1 MKKLLL
7 LVALFIGASSVPTH
21 AQDLV
26 QVTGS
31 GNTFPNAQT
40 EGDLNIVRLSWRD
53 NTTTI
58 TSLGDT
64 NGNTYTNAITTQN
77 STATTH
83 FVADG
88 PGGGGVMSGYSQ
100 DIMTR
105 TCTLNHQPNELVIV
119 GMYGDDLH
127 TLTFSIKNTYNWTN
141 WQPWPD
147 GLATKSA
154 IGSYPGVSQELWYGL
169 NGSSAENG
177 DTITVTASSNVGSSS
192 FGIFCTPL
200 TGALQNIR
208 SVLDV
213 YGITNPTSATTN
225 MNVPLTTTGTN
236 DMIYLQCAN
245 PKDGT
250 GTWTGGNGGIS
261 FIPGLNDKVW
271 AAEAGF
277 DLNIGAGAHTP
288 GINITDSN
296 ANFLCIAAGFK
307 SATSTGSVG
316 LTQSIWYA
324 KNIKAANP
332 GTNTIE
338 VSFSTGSYPSY
349 LRITGFE
356 YKGLD
361 QTNPSDGSPVGATGN
376 SAIPNP
382 GTVTTSTTVDLLFG
396 ATTPVPGDL
405 VKTPATG
412 YTQQWV
418 DTGTGDDAEE
428 QVATTQG
435 TFGMSGL
442 TLKSSNQWIS
452 QLVAFKASGG
462 SGAVQWPIQDST
474 NNHYFMDQNTIPF
487 LLMGDS
493 PWSLPVALDT
503 TDQTT
508 YVSNRAGYGVN
519 AMLFGFNGNVGLF
532 GTLQYNGCTWD
543 NVCPFLKNLSGGAC
557 SPMNPCTYATYDI
570 STPNSAFYQR
580 VASTINLVAQ
590 YGIVALLN
598 PNESGYENETTDF
611 LQTMVNNG
619 SSKVYAYGQYL
630 GSFFNNSSN
639 VKQSTIIWMIGNDF
653 SYTDTTQNPTYNA
666 LQLQLVQGIL
676 NEDSVHLLTVGDILD
691 NEETP
696 TGSLDDSLIAPYDR
710 YDAVYDYQPEYDQ
723 MLRSYDRTLPLTYKP
738 AFLLEANYWGG
749 QHCTGGATGT
759 VNTNGTAVTWVSGTN
774 FASILAGEVITIG
787 QGASAVNNVIQT
799 VVSNTSITLTS
810 SAGVQSGA
818 NYFVGTDGS
827 TNHIRRQE
835 YWTMTSGA
843 TGYTTGDHNWIV
855 GWNTGWQSNLNN
867 EAIKEFGYMAT
878 FFKVLPWYKL
888 VPDYPSHSFVTA
900 GYGTYQGVGVGGGT
914 YDRNCTWTWTNNYA
928 SAALSSDKLTGVV
941 YIPNS
946 PSQTTSTV
954 TVYMPSFST
963 GSIKAQ
969 WFDPT
974 TNTYTAISGSPFT
987 NSGTQNFTTPSTAHS
1002 DGTHD
1007 WVLLLQA
1014 GQ

>member
-7 LVALFIGASSVPTH
+7 LIALFIGASSVPIL

-64 NGNTYTNAITTQN
+64 NGNTYTNAITTYN
-77 STATTH
+77 STATTQ

-100 DIMTR
+100 YTTTR

-127 TLTFSIKNTYNWTN
+127 KLTFSIKNAYNWTN

-147 GLATKSA
+147 GLVTKSA
-154 IGSYPGVSQELWYGL
+154 SGSYPGVSQELWYGL

-200 TGALQNIR
+200 TGALQNIS

-261 FIPGLNDKVW
+261 FIPGLNDKIW

-288 GINITDSN
+288 GITITDSN
-296 ANFLCIAAGFK
+296 ANFLCIAAAFK

-324 KNIKAANP
+324 RNIKGANP
-332 GTNTIE
+332 ETNAIT
-338 VSFSTGSYPSY
+338 VSFSTGKFPSY
-349 LRITGFE
+349 LKITGFE

-361 QTNPSDGSPVGATGN
+361 HTNPLDGSPAGATGN
-376 SAIPNP
+376 SASPNP

-418 DTGTGDDAEE
+418 DTETGDDAEE

-435 TFGMSGL
+435 AFGMSGL
-442 TLKSSNQWIS
+442 TLESSNQWVS
-452 QLVAFKASGG
+452 QLVAFKGSGG
-462 SGAVQWPIQDST
+462 SGFVQWPIQDST
-474 NNHYFMDQNTIPF
+474 NDHYFMDQSTNPF
-487 LLMGDS
+487 LLIGDS
-493 PWSLPVALDT
+493 PWSLPIGLDT

-508 YVSNRAGYGVN
+508 YVENRAGYGVN
-519 AMLFGFNGNVGLF
+519 AMLFGWNGVFGSGL
-532 GTLQYNGCTWD
+532 TQYGCTIN

-557 SPMNPCTYATYDI
+557 NGACTYVTYDI
-570 STPNSAFYQR
+570 STPNPAFYQV
-580 VASTINLVAQ
+580 VASTINLVDQ
-590 YGIVALLN
+590 YGITALLN
-598 PNESGYENETTDF
+598 PNESGYESEGTDF
-611 LQTMVNNG
+611 LATMVNNG
-619 SSKVYAYGQYL
+619 TAKVYAYGQYL
-630 GSFFNNSSN
+630 GTTFKSYPN
-639 VKQSTIIWMIGNDF
+639 IIWMIGNDF
-653 SYTDTTQNPTYNA
+653 PYTDTTKNPTYNE
-666 LQLQLVQGIL
+666 LENELVLGIK
-676 NEDSVHLLTVGDILD
+676 NTDSVHLITAGD
-691 NEETP
+691 NVP
-696 TGSLDDSLIAPYDR
+696 APNGSLDDSLIATSDT
-710 YDAVYDYQPEYDQ
+710 YDAVYSYEPTYDQ
-723 MLRSYDRTLPLTYKP
+723 MLRSYDRTSPVSYKP

-749 QHCTGGATGT
+749 RNCTGGVTGT
-759 VNTNGTAVTWVSGTN
+759 VNTNGTQVTFETGTN
-774 FASILAGEVITIG
+774 FANVLAGEVIAIAGTNYNI
-787 QGASAVNNVIQT
+787 QSVN
-799 VVSNTSITLTS
+799 SNTSITLSS
-810 SAGVQSGA
+810 SAGTQTGA
-818 NYFVGTDGS
+818 SFTIGTDGT
-827 TNHIRRQE
+827 TNTLRRQE
-835 YWTMTSGA
+835 YWAMTSGGA
-843 TGYTTGDHNWIV
+843 GYNTGDHNWITA
-855 GWNTGWQSNLNN
+855 WNTGWQNNLNTP
-867 EAIKEFGYMAT
+867 AMIQFGYFAQ
-878 FFKVLPWYKL
+878 FFRKLPWYSL

-900 GYGTYQGVGVGGGT
+900 GYGTYQGVRVGDGT
-914 YDRNCTWTWTNNYA
+914 YGGSGNCTWTWTNNYA

-963 GSIKAQ
+963 GGIKAQ

-974 TNTYTAISGSPFT
+974 TNAYSVISGSPFT
-987 NSGTQNFTTPSTAHS
+987 NLGTQNFTTPLTAHS